1 MLGEQ
6 TGEANCGV
14 ASGRSLFLLFCC
26 SSHPDLLVLT
36 ITLYSFPKKGFK
48 ASAHSSGPTVLF
60 MMHHFL
66 LLLFMRKKKKD
77 TIKRERSGRPFQ
89 SDEKLYHRVEF
100 EMRNCCLLARHD
112 KDCSSRRFPFPDPL
126 SLPTIWSA
134 ELHSMTAYLQML
146 GQPCFRPSGR
156 PEARSVMLG
165 VLEPHYSLPEAA
177 EAACRLESASLHNLG
192 IVTLP
197 RA

>member
-26 SSHPDLLVLT
+26 SSHPDLLVLRFH
-36 ITLYSFPKKGFK
+36 LDSGQKKGFK
-48 ASAHSSGPTVLF
+48 ASALSSGSTVLF

-66 LLLFMRKKKKD
+66 LLLFTRKKKD
-77 TIKRERSGRPFQ
+77 IIKRERSGRPFQ

-126 SLPTIWSA
+126 SLPTI
-134 ELHSMTAYLQML
+134 
-146 GQPCFRPSGR
+146 
-156 PEARSVMLG
+156 
-165 VLEPHYSLPEAA
+165 
-177 EAACRLESASLHNLG
+177 
-192 IVTLP
+192 
-197 RA
+197 